1 MQKPPRHSADLDVRQ
16 AQPSQDMENRMIIA
30 IDGPSASGKG
40 TLARALATR
49 LGYAYLDT
57 GALYRMVGLRV
68 AQSGTDP
75 NDEQACAAI
84 AASLDP
90 SLFKD
95 ADLRGELV
103 GGYASKVAALPKVRT
118 ALLKLQRD
126 FAAKPPGAVL
136 DGRDIGTVICP
147 NAKHKFYVT
156 ASVDARASRRH
167 KETPGSDLLAIKA
180 DILAR
185 DERDATRM
193 VAPLKPAEDAIIIDT
208 SSLTPQMALDKV
220 LAAIAAA

>member
-1 MQKPPRHSADLDVRQ
+1 
-16 AQPSQDMENRMIIA
+16 MIIA

-40 TLARALATR
+40 TLARALAAT
-49 LGYAYLDT
+49 LNYHYLDT
-57 GALYRMVGLRV
+57 GALYRMVGLSV
-68 AQSGTDP
+68 ARKGIDP
-75 NDEQACAAI
+75 NDEEACAAI

-90 SLFKD
+90 STFVD

-103 GGYASKVAALPKVRT
+103 GGYASKVAVLPKVRA

-147 NAKHKFYVT
+147 KADFKFYIT
-156 ASVDARASRRH
+156 ASVEARAQRRYL
-167 KETPGSDLLAIKA
+167 EIPGSDLLAIKA

-193 VAPLKPAEDAIIIDT
+193 VAPLKPAADAVLIDT
-208 SSLTPQMALDKV
+208 SDLSPHQALQQV
-220 LAAIAAA
+220 LSRIQKA

>member
-1 MQKPPRHSADLDVRQ
+1 
-16 AQPSQDMENRMIIA
+16 MIIA

-40 TLARALATR
+40 TLARALAAA
-49 LGYAYLDT
+49 LNYHYLDT
-57 GALYRMVGLRV
+57 GALYRMVGLSV
-68 AQSGTDP
+68 ARKGIDPTD
-75 NDEQACAAI
+75 EEACAAI

-90 SLFKD
+90 STFVD

-103 GGYASKVAALPKVRT
+103 GGYASKVAVLPKVRA

-147 NAKHKFYVT
+147 KADFKFYIT
-156 ASVDARASRRH
+156 ASVEARAQRRYL
-167 KETPGSDLLAIKA
+167 EIPGSDLLAIKA

-193 VAPLKPAEDAIIIDT
+193 VAPLKPAADAVLIDT
-208 SSLTPQMALDKV
+208 SDLSPHQALQQV
-220 LAAIAAA
+220 LSRIQKA